1 MKIRRYFWLREWELI
16 VVAED
21 FENYAVSIKDQ
32 RFGCEKIPTL
42 RPPIEKEF
50 PSDCKTLEQKRN
62 YLETLI
68 KIGAMESLL
77 EEL

>member
-21 FENYAVSIKDQ
+21 FENYAVSIKDKT
-32 RFGCEKIPTL
+32 FGCEKIPTL

>member
-32 RFGCEKIPTL
+32 AFGCEKIPTL
-42 RPPIEKEF
+42 RPPIEKKF

-68 KIGAMESLL
+68 KIGALQDLL
-77 EEL
+77 EEV

>member
-32 RFGCEKIPTL
+32 TFGCEKIPTL

-50 PSDCKTLEQKRN
+50 PSDCQTLEQKKE
-62 YLETLI
+62 YLQMLL
-68 KIGAMESLL
+68 KIGALQDLL

>member
-1 MKIRRYFWLREWELI
+1 MKIRRYFWLRERELI

-32 RFGCEKIPTL
+32 TFGCEKIPTL

-50 PSDCKTLEQKRN
+50 PKDCETLEQKRN
-62 YLETLI
+62 YLEALI
-68 KIGAMESLL
+68 KIGAMEGIL
-77 EEL
+77 EDV

>member
-1 MKIRRYFWLREWELI
+1 MKIRRYFWARPCELI

-21 FENYAVSIKDQ
+21 FKNYAVSVKDQ
-32 RFGCEKIPTL
+32 TFGCEKIPAL

-50 PSDCKTLEQKRN
+50 PSDCETLEQKRS
-62 YLETLI
+62 YLEALI

-77 EEL
+77 EEV

>member
-21 FENYAVSIKDQ
+21 FENYAVCIKDQ
-32 RFGCEKIPTL
+32 TFGCEKIPTL

>member
-21 FENYAVSIKDQ
+21 FENYAISIKDQ
-32 RFGCEKIPTL
+32 TFGCEKIPTL

>member
-1 MKIRRYFWLREWELI
+1 MKIRRYFWLRQCELV

-21 FENYAVSIKDQ
+21 FENFAISIKDQ
-32 RFGCEKIPTL
+32 TFGCEKIPTL

-68 KIGAMESLL
+68 KIGAMEGIL
-77 EEL
+77 EEV

>member
-32 RFGCEKIPTL
+32 TFGCEKIPTL